1 MEEGNSRR
9 FSMFSKSSFATSSS
23 FLFGTRIFNKTHGQS
38 QSVPKVNI
46 SSIFKNKAY
55 LYLDEALCNTFDD
68 LLEKGH
74 AIVTQKKEER
84 DILKDHQEAMK
95 AEAESLEKE
104 MIPLFQRSKQ
114 CQELIKRQNDLQGQ
128 YEHEI
133 VLLMEELQNLESSI
147 VERQNEVADQHNE
160 LTE

>member
-1 MEEGNSRR
+1 
-9 FSMFSKSSFATSSS
+9 
-23 FLFGTRIFNKTHGQS
+23 
-38 QSVPKVNI
+38 
-46 SSIFKNKAY
+46 
-55 LYLDEALCNTFDD
+55 
-68 LLEKGH
+68 
-74 AIVTQKKEER
+74 
-84 DILKDHQEAMK
+84 MK

-133 VLLMEELQNLESSI
+133 VLLMEELQNLVSSI